1 MPGWQGAVPGQTVGL
16 QNASLST
23 SLVLEPEWTT
33 LTRTKGTTEGA
44 GVQDEFSLCVIQLRE
59 QVLGHSGKMSQ
70 RWGSWWGE
78 LALLF
83 CCELTRKV
91 CLSLAVLYWRAVV
104 ISPWL
109 SESGLVEE
117 GRWKTGTS
125 GATRE
130 QQSLQGRGRFWLLIA
145 VPSADVPK
153 ARRSLHNYLCVLH
166 ACPAHLLHWPLRPIL
181 DISWLLF

>member
-1 MPGWQGAVPGQTVGL
+1 MPGWQGAVLGQTVGL

-23 SLVLEPEWTT
+23 SLVLDPEWTT
-33 LTRTKGTTEGA
+33 FTRTKETTEGA
-44 GVQDEFSLCVIQLRE
+44 GAQDEFSLCVIQLRE

-83 CCELTRKV
+83 CSELPWKV
-91 CLSLAVLYWRAVV
+91 CLSLAVLDWRAVV

-125 GATRE
+125 GATSG

-145 VPSADVPK
+145 VPSADVPR
-153 ARRSLHNYLCVLH
+153 AWRSLHSSLCALH
-166 ACPAHLLHWPLRPIL
+166 ACPAHLLHWPLRLIL

>member
-1 MPGWQGAVPGQTVGL
+1 MNHTH
-16 QNASLST
+16 QNKGNHRRSWCS
-23 SLVLEPEWTT
+23 EWDFT
-33 LTRTKGTTEGA
+33 
-44 GVQDEFSLCVIQLRE
+44 LCVIQLRE

-78 LALLF
+78 LVLLF

-125 GATRE
+125 GATRG

-153 ARRSLHNYLCVLH
+153 ARRSLHSYLCALH
-166 ACPAHLLHWPLRPIL
+166 ACPAHLLHWPLRLIL